1 MREDEGGRGG
11 MKADGGDEGGRGDRR
26 RQGRER
32 EWDERRTALVRE
44 LTCSHSLNS
53 SAVASSLSD
62 WGRWISPALHRT
74 SLPRSSLP
82 RSSPIPLL
90 AFSAR
95 RGGRKE
101 KKQKKKRK
109 KKVKREGM
117 EGGEIDILWKVW

>member
-1 MREDEGGRGG
+1 MRNGAFGLLFFIKGDGSGDERAGDAGGRGT
-11 MKADGGDEGGRGDRR
+11 KRSA
-26 RQGRER
+26 
-32 EWDERRTALVRE
+32 AVE
-44 LTCSHSLNS
+44 LTCSQLLNS
-53 SAVASSLSD
+53 SALASSLSS

-74 SLPRSSLP
+74 SLPRSSPP